1 MEEQRM
7 YQREILC
14 AALALVPAACV
25 TQSPAPDPQ
34 ADVATQAVDQA
45 EDLDATYPQPPWVAP
60 SLRVDGNFPGGVL
73 AFATAQDF
81 AGFYRALDAANG
93 SDGAANEARGTTPF
107 SAASTANATVN
118 YQSFTVQ
125 LAAGQVLDFGTCGVE
140 GSAVLGDSYLRLL
153 LAGNELMSND
163 DACGGVGSKL
173 SFTAAASGA
182 YEVRMGCFSAGSCSG
197 TVGYSISTP
206 GPTNGVAGARSYSA
220 ASTGSATSGFST
232 LVLPLSQGQVI
243 DVGTC
248 GVPGASFA
256 GDTYLRLI
264 DAQLGGNVEVA
275 TSDDACGLGSRIT
288 YRVPRDGIYQVRLG
302 CFSSGTCS
310 ATAAYTITPEPGVHD
325 LLPAG
330 FTSAADVLANRP
342 AEPAG
347 DAINDVDAGEFALD
361 LAGALTEDDTLGRLV
376 DRDLEIVVG
385 DQMYQ
390 LTSMGVFQVDLS
402 ALAAYRAWRADH
414 AAAID
419 TDPSFLSIPGETALG
434 DGSYQVMPG
443 VIRTVGGWGIP
454 SVKLL
459 GFDED
464 GGCTACST
472 KSTPGAAGASTA
484 APGPTPVGDGP
495 GRFGV
500 IGELG
505 RISYWSGKV
514 NTHKPAGGSW
524 TWDADCVSGANID
537 PLTYCRKFWPE
548 TSSVTP
554 VNLSSK
560 AGSLWFTAGC
570 GQAFPS
576 DGQQEWTCNG
586 PLPSCNQ
593 DPPPINYANF
603 SLGSSFSDKESVSF
617 GNKRFVFKA
626 RSPGF
631 RLSIGNFEIGFHTIY
646 IKGKLQR
653 RKRFLGISYW
663 GPSTADEIVVGV
675 ENMKLDTDYIVP
687 VPQMYNTLAQPKF
700 QNLAKYKLGSKLID
714 VANIS
719 FNANLP
725 FFPITQNNLAAWANS
740 AINSLIGSIYTN
752 IWQGIENN
760 IMDAIDPSFRTRYAA
775 YTKRVD
781 AINDQNKLRWVIG
794 AALKPEC
801 NVHKNNWTFDTNF
814 GIKFTQNGG
823 VAGPPGTPPAQVN
836 YKYSMKAGAFYGRTR
851 VGSSWY
857 GIRMVRQ

>member
-1 MEEQRM
+1 MFQRVK
-7 YQREILC
+7 LC
-14 AALALVPAACV
+14 AVLALVPAACI
-25 TQSPAPDPQ
+25 TQTPEAEPQ
-34 ADVATQAVDQA
+34 TAARSQAVDQA

-60 SLRVDGNFPGGVL
+60 SLRVDGSFPGGVL

-93 SDGAANEARGTTPF
+93 SDGAANDAQGTTPY
-107 SAASTANATVN
+107 SAASTASATVN

-125 LAAGQVLDFGTCGVE
+125 LVAGQVLDLGTCDLA
-140 GSAVLGDSYLRLL
+140 GSSFTGDTYLRLFL
-153 LAGNELMSND
+153 GGSELASSD
-163 DACGGVGSKL
+163 DACSGVGSKL
-173 SFTAAASGA
+173 SFTATASGA
-182 YEVRMGCFSAGSCSG
+182 YEVRMGCFSAGSCSA

-206 GPTNGVAGARSYSA
+206 GPSNGAAGARSYSVA
-220 ASTGSATSGFST
+220 NTASATAGFST
-232 LVLPLSQGQVI
+232 LMLPLSQGQVL

-248 GVPGASFA
+248 GVAGASFT

-302 CFSSGTCS
+302 CFSSGSCA
-310 ATAAYTITPEPGVHD
+310 ATAAYTVTPEPGVHD

-342 AEPAG
+342 GEPAG
-347 DAINDVDAGEFALD
+347 DAINDVDAAEFALD
-361 LAGALTEDDTLGRLV
+361 LTDALTEDDTLGRLV
-376 DRDLEIVVG
+376 DRDLEVVVG

-390 LTSMGVFQVDLS
+390 LTSMGVFQVDLT

-419 TDPSFLSIPGETALG
+419 TDPNFQSIPGETPLG

-464 GGCTACST
+464 ASGCTACST
-472 KSTPGAAGASTA
+472 KSTGTGGAGTAGP
-484 APGPTPVGDGP
+484 APTGDGP

-500 IGELG
+500 ITELG

-524 TWDADCVSGANID
+524 TWDGDCVSGANID
-537 PLTYCRKFWPE
+537 PLTYCRKFWPQ

-560 AGSLWFTAGC
+560 PGSLWFTAGC
-570 GQAFPS
+570 GQAFPG
-576 DGQQEWTCNG
+576 DGQQEWVCNG
-586 PLPSCNQ
+586 QLPSCNQ

-603 SLGSSFSDKESVSF
+603 SLGSGFSDKESVGF

-631 RLSIGNFEIGFHTIY
+631 RLSIGSFEIGFHTIY
-646 IKGKLQR
+646 IKAKLQR

-663 GPSTADEIVVGV
+663 GPSFADEIVVGV

-687 VPQMYNTLAQPKF
+687 FPQMYNTLAQPKF
-700 QNLAKYKLGSKLID
+700 AGLAKYKLGPKLID

-719 FNANLP
+719 FNATTP
-725 FFPITQNNLAAWANS
+725 YFTITQNDLASWANS

-752 IWQGIENN
+752 IWQGIENH

-781 AINDQNKLRWVIG
+781 AINDQNRLRWVIG
-794 AALKPEC
+794 SAFKPEC

-823 VAGPPGTPPAQVN
+823 VAGPPGTPPAPVN

-851 VGSSWY
+851 VGTSWY